1 MQYISLYRKYRPQ
14 NFKEVV
20 GQEIIKKI
28 LQNSIK
34 NNKINHAYIFS
45 GPRGTGKTSIA
56 KIFAKAVNCFDN
68 KDGDTCGECDFCK
81 NAHHNE
87 LDIIEIDAASNN
99 GVEEIREIR
108 NNVKLMPASG
118 KYKVY
123 IIDEVHMLSTSAFN
137 ALLKTLE
144 EPPEHVI
151 FILATTEIHKIPETV
166 LSRCQ
171 KFDFKNIPEKQII
184 ERIKKI
190 LEIEQKNLPTEVI
203 ELIAKISN
211 GGLRDAINLT
221 DQIIS
226 INEDNITLDSVYN
239 LIGSVPEETIFN
251 LILAIKNK
259 DIKKGLDLISEL
271 YKSGKNLTDITER
284 MQLLIRDIVIN
295 NVTRKYFT
303 KEYEEKLE
311 QFDDIDSETS
321 THMATLL
328 FELGNELKKTSNKKI
343 LFEIYFIKLVRLFTA
358 DETNKKDIKEKII
371 QTQTNDINKEEH
383 IIEEPID
390 ISYKKQRINNT
401 LAEADKNLKVEFIK
415 KFEEINDYISNKEY
429 NVIAN
434 LLLKSTPE
442 VVSTRNIIFIYKN
455 NFEVVLF
462 DKNIEE
468 LQKLINKVYNKK
480 YDIVAINLEEWKKIK
495 EKYINDMKNGIK
507 YKYEDEKQIEK
518 TKKTKTSQIEKT
530 LESMFGDD
538 IVTIK

>member
-190 LEIEQKNLPTEVI
+190 LEIEQKNLPIEVI

-358 DETNKKDIKEKII
+358 EEKNKKDIKEKII

>member
-190 LEIEQKNLPTEVI
+190 LEIEQKNLPIEVI

-358 DETNKKDIKEKII
+358 EETNKKDIKEKII

>member
-190 LEIEQKNLPTEVI
+190 LEIEQKKLPIEVI

-259 DIKKGLDLISEL
+259 DIKKGLDLINEL

-358 DETNKKDIKEKII
+358 EETNKKDIKEKII
-371 QTQTNDINKEEH
+371 QTQTNDINKEEN
-383 IIEEPID
+383 IIEEQID

>member
-190 LEIEQKNLPTEVI
+190 LEIEQKNLPIEVI

-259 DIKKGLDLISEL
+259 DIKKGLDLINEL

-358 DETNKKDIKEKII
+358 EESNKKDIKEKII
-371 QTQTNDINKEEH
+371 QTQTNDINKEEN

>member
-81 NAHHNE
+81 NANHNE

-190 LEIEQKNLPTEVI
+190 LEIEQKNLPIEVI

-259 DIKKGLDLISEL
+259 DIKKGLDLINEL

-358 DETNKKDIKEKII
+358 EETNKKDIKEKII
-371 QTQTNDINKEEH
+371 QTQTNDINKEEN

>member
-190 LEIEQKNLPTEVI
+190 LEIEQKNLPIEVI

-239 LIGSVPEETIFN
+239 LIGSVPEETIVN

-358 DETNKKDIKEKII
+358 EETNKKDIKEKII

>member
-34 NNKINHAYIFS
+34 NNKTNHAYIFS

-190 LEIEQKNLPTEVI
+190 LEIEQKNLPIEVI

-259 DIKKGLDLISEL
+259 DIKKGLDLINEL

-358 DETNKKDIKEKII
+358 EETNKKDIKEKII